1 MNETEGKANG
11 MSDKQH
17 RYENTRPYQS
27 KKENINIE
35 LPKKLNLQK
44 VQSEYRPNTA
54 NKTG

>member
-35 LPKKLNLQK
+35 LPKKFNLQK
-44 VQSEYRPNTA
+44 VQSENRPNTA
-54 NKTG
+54 NKTR